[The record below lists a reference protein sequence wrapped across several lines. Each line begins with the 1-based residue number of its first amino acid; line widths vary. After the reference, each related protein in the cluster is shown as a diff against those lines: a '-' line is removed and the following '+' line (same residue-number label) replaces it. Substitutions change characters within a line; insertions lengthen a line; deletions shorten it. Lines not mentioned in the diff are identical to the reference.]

1 MFMIS
6 KQSLLILA
14 LVAILALT
22 GGQCVFIATSGNDSC
37 DSSDIDS
44 CDSKN
49 NNNSGLAVVIND
61 GQLIDAPVQGVRYE
75 SGSVSGVTGAMGEF
89 QYEEGKTIRFFIGD
103 IGLGDAGEGKA
114 VISPLDLVP
123 NGTIDT
129 PAVINIARLLQS
141 LDAVPGD
148 NLITIPAGLRTVA
161 VRSNVAVSASIQ
173 YLDFADE
180 TAFVNAATQLI
191 SALTAS
197 YPFTAVLVDAKSAQK
212 HLAESLGEA
221 GISTGQ

>member
-1 MFMIS
+1 MIS
-6 KQSLLILA
+6 KQSLLILS

-37 DSSDIDS
+37 DSSGINS
-44 CDSKN
+44 CDSKKDN
-49 NNNSGLAVVIND
+49 NTVLAVVIND

-103 IGLGDAGEGKA
+103 IDLGDAVEGKA

-129 PAVINIARLLQS
+129 PAVINISRLLQS
-141 LDAVPGD
+141 LDAVLGD
-148 NLITIPAGLRTVA
+148 HLITIPAELRTVA

-180 TAFVNAATQLI
+180 NAFVNAATQLI

-197 YPFTAVLVDAKSAQK
+197 YPFTAVLVDAKNAQR

-221 GISTGQ
+221 GIGTVQ